1 MTKVL
6 VTGASGQLGKGVIA
20 ELLQQGKIEPANIIA
35 GSRDPGKLADL
46 AAKGIETRA
55 VNFDD
60 EAGLVAAF
68 TGVDRVLIISGDEL
82 AVPGKRLQQHK
93 AAVAAAQKAGVKHIF
108 YTSMPNPDKSV
119 ISFAP
124 DHLGTEEAIKATG
137 LRYTILR
144 NSWYTENYF
153 MGLSQNLATGTWY
166 TSQAGGKLPNIS
178 RADCAAA
185 AAAALATP
193 PEGSVTLTLTGPESV
208 TAEDV
213 AKIVS
218 DLTGKP
224 LNVVQIN
231 DEQLAG
237 GVRSAG
243 LPEFVVQLVVTA
255 DANIRAGNFDV
266 LTDDFEKLTGRKAQ
280 SVAEFF
286 QQNKA
291 ALG

>member
-6 VTGASGQLGKGVIA
+6 VTGASGQLGLAVVA
-20 ELLQQGKIEPANIIA
+20 ELLAQGKIPTSDIVAA
-35 GSRDPGKLADL
+35 SRNVDKLADL
-46 AAKGIETRA
+46 AAKGVETRRA
-55 VNFDD
+55 DFNDIASLD
-60 EAGLVAAF
+60 EAFKGINRL
-68 TGVDRVLIISGDEL
+68 LIISSDEL
-82 AVPGKRLQQHK
+82 AQPGKRLEQHK
-93 AAVAAAQKAGVKHIF
+93 AAVAAAQKAGVKHVV

-124 DHLGTEEAIKATG
+124 DHLGTEEAIKASG

-144 NSWYTENYF
+144 NSWYIENYL
-153 MGLSQNLATGTWY
+153 MNLPQNLAVGTWY
-166 TSQAGGKLPNIS
+166 TSQAGGKVPNIS

-193 PEGSVTLTLTGPESV
+193 SEASVIFTLTGPECV

-231 DEQLAG
+231 DEQLAEG
-237 GVRSAG
+237 ARSAG
-243 LPEFVVQLVVTA
+243 LPEFVVQLIVTA
-255 DANIRAGNFDV
+255 DANIRAGNFDL
-266 LTDDFEKLTGRKAQ
+266 LTDDFERLTGRKAQ
-280 SVAEFF
+280 TVADFF

>member
-46 AAKGIETRA
+46 AAKGIETRT

-60 EAGLVAAF
+60 EAGLAAAF
-68 TGVDRVLIISGDEL
+68 TGVDRLLIISGDEL
-82 AVPGKRLQQHK
+82 AVPGKRLVQHK

-153 MGLSQNLATGTWY
+153 MSLPQNLAAGTWY

-193 PEGSVTLTLTGPESV
+193 PEGSVILTLTGPESV

-231 DEQLAG
+231 DEQLTG
-237 GVRSAG
+237 GVRGAG

-255 DANIRAGNFDV
+255 DANIRAGNFDL

-280 SVAEFF
+280 TVAEFF